1 MTWSPMMNNKTSS
14 VYPGRRAFLK
24 NLIFMTSSATVA
36 STKPFLG
43 NKENNRLQKGEMF
56 YRRLGRTNLF
66 ISEISLGGSPVPEE
80 ALLHQI
86 IERGVNYIDTSC
98 TYMNGNSERM
108 IGNLCKSIGRDKVHV
123 GTKFHLRGNWNEE
136 SIINSVNESLRRLD
150 SNYLDVLLIHG
161 ARNEEHLTDERVIGA
176 FEKLKKQGKYR
187 FRGLSCHTNHHRVV
201 KKAVECGYYD
211 MIQLGY
217 NVFDIEDTEKEIKT
231 YDDYLGESGIRHLIS
246 LANSKDV
253 GIIAMKTLKV
263 GGRRQNLSKY
273 RTGKTSLFQAMLKWV
288 LENKNLSSAVIEIL
302 TYEEM
307 EEDLGA
313 VGLPLSLA
321 EKRTLYRYVAENSKD
336 FCHMCGTCQESCPS
350 FIETTEIL
358 RYLAYHESYGKI
370 SLAKKAYSK
379 LKPEQTALSCQN
391 CGECEKA
398 CPYGVTVRKR
408 IREAQRILSA

>member
-1 MTWSPMMNNKTSS
+1 MSNKTFCSCPS
-14 VYPGRRAFLK
+14 RRVFLK
-24 NLIFMTSSATVA
+24 NLIFMTSSATLA
-36 STKPFLG
+36 SAKPFLG
-43 NKENNRLQKGEMF
+43 EKENNRLKKGEMF
-56 YRRLGRTNLF
+56 YRRLGRTNLLV
-66 ISEISLGGSPVPEE
+66 SEISLGGSPVPEE

-108 IGNLCKSIGRDKVHV
+108 IGRLCKSIGRDKVYV
-123 GTKFHLRGNWNEE
+123 GTKFHLRRNWNEE
-136 SIINSVNESLRRLD
+136 SIIDSVNGSLRRLD
-150 SNYLDVLLIHG
+150 TDYIDVLLVHG

-217 NVFDIEDTEKEIKT
+217 NVFDIQDTEKEIKT

-246 LANSKDV
+246 LASSKNV

-263 GGRRQNLSKY
+263 GGRRQNLAKY
-273 RTGKTSLFQAMLKWV
+273 KTGNTSLFQAMLKWA
-288 LENKNLSSAVIEIL
+288 LENKNLSSAVIEML

-307 EEDLGA
+307 EEDLSV
-313 VGLPLSLA
+313 VGLPLSEEERKNLFC
-321 EKRTLYRYVAENSKD
+321 YVAENSED
-336 FCHMCGTCQESCPS
+336 FCHTCGLCQESCPS
-350 FIETTEIL
+350 SIKTTEIL
-358 RYLAYHESYGKI
+358 RYLAYHEGYGKRA
-370 SLAKKAYSK
+370 LAKKAYSK
-379 LKPEQTALSCQN
+379 LKPEQTAFSCQD

-398 CPYGVTVRKR
+398 CLYGVAVRKR
-408 IREAQRILSA
+408 IREAHRILSC

>member
-1 MTWSPMMNNKTSS
+1 
-14 VYPGRRAFLK
+14 
-24 NLIFMTSSATVA
+24 MTSSATLA
-36 STKPFLG
+36 SAKPFLE
-43 NKENNRLQKGEMF
+43 NKENNRLKKAEML

-108 IGNLCKSIGRDKVHV
+108 IGKLCKSIGRDKIHV
-123 GTKFHLRGNWNEE
+123 GTKFHLRKNWNEE
-136 SIINSVNESLRRLD
+136 SIIDSVNGSLRRLD
-150 SNYLDVLLIHG
+150 TDYLDVLLIHG
-161 ARNEEHLTDERVIGA
+161 TRNEEHLTDERVIGA
-176 FEKLKKQGKYR
+176 YEKLKKQGKYR

-217 NVFDIEDTEKEIKT
+217 NVFDIEDTDKEIKT

-246 LANSKDV
+246 LASSKDV

-263 GGRRQNLSKY
+263 GGRRQNLAKY
-273 RTGKTSLFQAMLKWV
+273 RTGNTSLFQAMLKWA

-302 TYEEM
+302 TYEQM

-313 VGLPLSLA
+313 VGHPLSKEERRILF
-321 EKRTLYRYVAENSKD
+321 RYVAENSED

-350 FIETTEIL
+350 LIGTTEIL
-358 RYLAYHESYGKI
+358 RYLAYYESYGKTA
-370 SLAKKAYSK
+370 LAKKAYSR
-379 LKPEQTALSCQN
+379 LKTEQTALSCQN

-398 CPYGVTVRKR
+398 CPYGVAVRKR
-408 IREAQRILSA
+408 IREAHRILSG

>member
-1 MTWSPMMNNKTSS
+1 MTT
-14 VYPGRRAFLK
+14 
-24 NLIFMTSSATVA
+24 SATIA
-36 STKPFLG
+36 SAKPFLA
-43 NKENNRLQKGEMF
+43 NKENNRLKKGEMY

-98 TYMNGNSERM
+98 TYMNGNSERS
-108 IGNLCKSIGRDKVHV
+108 IGRLGKSIGRDKIYV

-136 SIINSVNESLRRLD
+136 SIINSVNGSLRRLD
-150 SNYLDVLLIHG
+150 TDYLDVLLIHG
-161 ARNEEHLTDERVIGA
+161 ARNEEHLTDERVSGA

-201 KKAVECGYYD
+201 KKAVESGNYD

-231 YDDYLGESGIRHLIS
+231 YDGYLGESGIRHLIS

-263 GGRRQNLSKY
+263 GGRRQNLAKY
-273 RTGKTSLFQAMLKWV
+273 KTGNTSLFQAMLKWA
-288 LENKNLSSAVIEIL
+288 LENKNLSSAVIEML
-302 TYEEM
+302 TYEQM
-307 EEDLGA
+307 EEDLSV
-313 VGLPLSLA
+313 VGFPLSKEERRALF
-321 EKRTLYRYVAENSKD
+321 RYVAENSED
-336 FCHMCGTCQESCPS
+336 FCHMCGLCQESCPS
-350 FIETTEIL
+350 LVRTTEIL
-358 RYLAYHESYGKI
+358 RYLAYYESYGKTA
-370 SLAKKAYSK
+370 LAEKAYSK

-391 CGECEKA
+391 CGECEKS
-398 CPYGVTVRKR
+398 CLYGVAVRKR
-408 IREAQRILSA
+408 IKEAHKILSC